1 MSSDWTEVRGLVATL
16 AEKILNSETE
26 LDSQAL
32 GNALYGLQSMNSIH
46 AEVSNL
52 KSFLNFIMKMRL
64 KC

>member
-1 MSSDWTEVRGLVATL
+1 MSSDWTEVRGLVDTL
-16 AEKILNSETE
+16 AEKILTSETE

-52 KSFLNFIMKMRL
+52 FLNFIIIIFNL
-64 KC
+64 